1 MIAPPSF
8 VRQCTEIETFVGT
21 HGVDDYKRAF
31 RPNATIDEL
40 LQDERVARGNQ
51 YYEENHGSGV
61 TDEHRCA
68 YIAQWGV
75 AQYRD
80 WFERD
85 SDYLTIVANPKFAEA
100 QQIFLD
106 KTIPEV
112 EPGIRSAQYVEDP
125 FHRGMRDIKGVAI
138 PEPPIDVG
146 KEDYDDTTYELYI
159 QDNGIL
165 NYMLLV
171 NSRLPLETL
180 LHYPNVAFWQRSYIR
195 KLDYD
200 DKIEMNL

>member
-1 MIAPPSF
+1 MMPPSF
-8 VRQCTEIETFVGT
+8 LRQCSEIETFVGT

-31 RPNATIDEL
+31 RPNATINEL
-40 LQDERVARGNQ
+40 LQDERVAKGNQ
-51 YYEENHGSGV
+51 HYEEQYGSGV
-61 TDEHRCA
+61 TDEHRYA

-75 AQYRD
+75 AQYKE

-85 SDYLTIVANPKFAEA
+85 SDYLTIVSNPKFAEA
-100 QQIFLD
+100 QQIFLA
-106 KTIPEV
+106 KPIPEV
-112 EPGIRSAQYVEDP
+112 EPGIRSARYVEDP

-138 PEPPIDVG
+138 PEPPVDIG
-146 KEDYDDTTYELYI
+146 KEDFEDTTHELYV

-180 LHYPNVAFWQRSYIR
+180 LHYPNIAFWQRSYIR

-200 DKIEMNL
+200 DKIEMNV

>member
-1 MIAPPSF
+1 MIAPSF

-40 LQDERVARGNQ
+40 LQDERVARGNE
-51 YYEENHGSGV
+51 YHEKNFGTGV
-61 TDEHRCA
+61 TEEHRCA

-80 WFERD
+80 WFARD
-85 SDYLTIVANPKFAEA
+85 SDYLTIVRNPKFAEA
-100 QQIFLD
+100 QQIFLS
-106 KTIPEV
+106 KPIPEV
-112 EPGIRSAQYVEDP
+112 EPGIRSSRYVEDP
-125 FHRGMRDIKGVAI
+125 FHRGMRDIKGDAI
-138 PEPPIDVG
+138 PEPPIDIG
-146 KEDYDDTTYELYI
+146 KDEFEDTTHELYV

-171 NSRLPLETL
+171 NSWLPLETL
-180 LHYPNVAFWQRSYIR
+180 LHYPNIAFWQRCYIR

-200 DKIEMNL
+200 DKIEMNV

>member
-1 MIAPPSF
+1 MMPPSF
-8 VRQCTEIETFVGT
+8 LRQCSEIETFVGT

-31 RPNATIDEL
+31 RPNATINEL
-40 LQDERVARGNQ
+40 LQDERVAKGNQ
-51 YYEENHGSGV
+51 HYEEQYGSGV
-61 TDEHRCA
+61 TDEHRYA

-75 AQYRD
+75 AQYKE

-85 SDYLTIVANPKFAEA
+85 SDYLIIVSNPKFAEA
-100 QQIFLD
+100 QQIFLA
-106 KTIPEV
+106 KPIPEV
-112 EPGIRSAQYVEDP
+112 EPGIRSARYVEDP

-138 PEPPIDVG
+138 PEPPVDIG
-146 KEDYDDTTYELYI
+146 KEDFEDTTHELYV

-180 LHYPNVAFWQRSYIR
+180 LHYPNIAFWQRSYIR

-200 DKIEMNL
+200 DKIEMNV